1 MRELEEKMDKEL
13 ELGFFVAFEKALH
26 TIDLARGD

>member
-13 ELGFFVAFEKALH
+13 ELGFFVALEKTLH
-26 TIDLARGD
+26 TIDLTRGD